1 LLDIRDASKE
11 LIRRR
16 RFDLRKGQAMMI
28 VLNGINKELY
38 DKITGTENDPF
49 YDNKKIPNFEKA
61 VLQYYKNK

>member
-1 LLDIRDASKE
+1 
-11 LIRRR
+11 
-16 RFDLRKGQAMMI
+16 MI